1 MWVNEMFNNIYIIA
15 EVGQAHDGSLGILHS
30 YIDTVSK
37 TGANAIKFQMH
48 YADAES
54 SNLEQFRIN
63 FSYEDKTRYDYW
75 KRMELT
81 FEQWVNI
88 KEHCEKVNLDFIA
101 SPFSLKAVDVLEKI
115 GVKYYKIASGEIENY
130 LMLEKISKIGKPLFI
145 STGMS
150 NYNEIKN
157 TLNVLDKY
165 GASMDRLLFQCTTS
179 YPTSPENLG
188 LNVIKELKKQFNYD
202 VGLSDHSGQIY
213 PSIASVCFDVKA
225 IEAHI
230 VYDKSMFGPDSKSSL
245 TPDEFKSMVNGVR
258 YIEKSLQNPVEKN
271 NLNFDEMKIM
281 FGKSLS
287 LNKNKDK
294 GEKLLFTD
302 LESKKPLSGG
312 IPAKDFEL
320 FLGKKLK
327 RQLSKGDFVSKYDL
341 ENEN

>member
-1 MWVNEMFNNIYIIA
+1 MFNNIYIIA

-75 KRMELT
+75 KRMELS
-81 FEQWVNI
+81 FDQWVNI
-88 KEHCEKVNLDFIA
+88 KEHCEKVNLDFIV
-101 SPFSLKAVDVLEKI
+101 SPFSLKAVGFLEQLDI
-115 GVKYYKIASGEIENY
+115 KYYKIASGEIENY
-130 LMLEKISKIGKPLFI
+130 LMLEKISKTGKPMFI

-150 NYNEIKN
+150 NYNEINN
-157 TLNVLDKY
+157 TLTTLDKY
-165 GASMDRLLFQCTTS
+165 GASKNRLLFQCTTS

-188 LNVIKELKKQFNYD
+188 LNVINELKKQFNYD
-202 VGLSDHSGQIY
+202 VGLSDHSGLIY
-213 PSIASVCFDVKA
+213 PSIASVCFGVKA

-230 VYDKSMFGPDSKSSL
+230 VYDKTMFGPDSKSSL
-245 TPDEFKSMVNGVR
+245 TSDEFREMVNGVR
-258 YIEKSLQNPVEKN
+258 YIEKSLQNPVQKN
-271 NLNFDEMKIM
+271 NLNFEEMKVM

-287 LNKNKDK
+287 VNKNKSQ
-294 GEKLLFTD
+294 GEKILITD
-302 LESKKPLSGG
+302 LESKKPSNAGVL
-312 IPAKDFEL
+312 AKDFEL
-320 FLGKKLK
+320 ILGKKLK
-327 RQLSKGDFVSKYDL
+327 RQLYKGDFVSKDDL